1 MANARILLADTSAW
15 HRSRHPN
22 IAAEWRRVLD
32 EDVIATT
39 IPIRLEVLYSAQGA
53 AQYDAISSELDG
65 LHQLECDAGALA
77 RALVVQRLLAHSR
90 PLHHR
95 VAVPDLIIAAV
106 AEIAG
111 AAVWHYDHDFERIAA
126 ITGQEVIW
134 IAPPGSL

>member
-1 MANARILLADTSAW
+1 VANARILLADTSAW

-22 IAAEWRRVLD
+22 VAAEWRRVLD
-32 EDVIATT
+32 DDVVGTT
-39 IPIRLEVLYSAQGA
+39 APIRLDVLYSAKGA
-53 AQYDAISSELDG
+53 VQYDAISSELDS
-65 LHQLECDAGALA
+65 LHQLDCDAEALA
-77 RALVVQRLLAHSR
+77 RALAVQRLLAHSR